1 MVVVVVMIWLPLLFV
16 LRVAIIALFS
26 RFRVIAAAKFGHYN
40 IFPVFFSYEAGVLKT
55 RESVSLQ
62 VVQLTWEEKG
72 RINQGYLKL
81 RTY

>member
-1 MVVVVVMIWLPLLFV
+1 MVVVVMIWLPLLFV

-26 RFRVIAAAKFGHYN
+26 RFRVIAAAKFG
-40 IFPVFFSYEAGVLKT
+40 IITFFLCCFSYEAGVLKT

-72 RINQGYLKL
+72 RIN
-81 RTY
+81 